1 MFTTLIQKVNV
12 ISENG
17 ASSQIGKLISGCG
30 YKKPF
35 IVCDKVLAE
44 LTFVKNI
51 LEKIK
56 QSGLDYYL
64 YSDVYSNP
72 EDELVEKGTIEC
84 KKNNCDCIVAIGGG
98 SSIDTAKCIN
108 IMRYNE
114 GSILDYET
122 MTPKDCYGFF
132 SIPTTAGTGSELSQG
147 AIISD
152 HKTHCKKLIL
162 TECFQEEY
170 TILDATLTCGL
181 SKIQTAYT
189 GLDVFSHAAE
199 SYTASKASPI
209 VDLICEKVMETVVE
223 YIPKAI
229 SDGNDLLARE
239 RMLNAASL
247 GGWLLMCSSDHL
259 GHGIAHIIG
268 ARYNMIHGRACM
280 YGLPAMI
287 DFIADK
293 VPEKIRNIGIILKA
307 DLTEEDDIYVIK
319 NKTIEAYKTFCDKL
333 EVVDCS
339 PLSYELNDLDE
350 MANELVTNP
359 FLDMCPKNIKFE
371 DAKIIIK
378 EALK

>member
-17 ASSQIGKLISGCG
+17 ASLQIGKLISECG
-30 YKKPF
+30 YNKPF
-35 IVCDKVLAE
+35 VVCDKGIAGLP
-44 LTFVKNI
+44 FVKNI
-51 LEKIK
+51 LKKINE
-56 QSGLDYYL
+56 SCLDYYL
-64 YSDVYSNP
+64 YSEIYANP
-72 EDELVEKGTIEC
+72 EDELVEKGIKEC
-84 KKNNCDCIVAIGGG
+84 KENNCDCIVAIGGG

-152 HKTHCKKLIL
+152 HKTHRKKLIF
-162 TECFQEEY
+162 TDCFKEEY

-223 YIPKAI
+223 YLPKAI
-229 SDGNDLLARE
+229 AEGNDLLARE

-247 GGWLLMCSSDHL
+247 GGWVLMCSSDHL

-268 ARYNMIHGRACM
+268 AKYNMIHGRACM
-280 YGLPAMI
+280 YGLPSMI
-287 DFIADK
+287 EFIADK
-293 VPEKIRNIGIILKA
+293 LPEKIRNIGFILKA
-307 DLTEEDDIYVIK
+307 DIKEDDDLNAIK
-319 NKTIEAYKTFCDKL
+319 NKTIEAYKNFCDKL
-333 EVVDCS
+333 EVVDRS
-339 PLSYELNDLDE
+339 PLPYKNNDLDE

-359 FLDMCPKNIKFE
+359 FLDMCPKNIEFE
-371 DAKIIIK
+371 DAKTIMK
-378 EALK
+378 EVLK